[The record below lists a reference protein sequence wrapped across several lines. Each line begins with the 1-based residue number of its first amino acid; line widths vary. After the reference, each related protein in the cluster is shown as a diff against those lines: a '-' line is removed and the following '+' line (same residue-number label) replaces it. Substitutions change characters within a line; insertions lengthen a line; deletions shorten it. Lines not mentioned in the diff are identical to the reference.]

1 MFKKRSFKSRGKK
14 RGKKRYGKKS
24 KTRSLPKY
32 GSSRGGIR
40 L

>member
-1 MFKKRSFKSRGKK
+1 MRKRRGFKSRGKK
-14 RGKKRYGKKS
+14 GGRSKR
-24 KTRSLPKY
+24 LPKY